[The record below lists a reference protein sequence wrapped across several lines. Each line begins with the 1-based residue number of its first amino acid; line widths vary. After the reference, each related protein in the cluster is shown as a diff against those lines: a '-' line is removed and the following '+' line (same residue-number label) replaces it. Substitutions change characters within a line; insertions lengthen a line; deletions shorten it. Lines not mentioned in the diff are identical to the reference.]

1 MVNPLQSL
9 RLPLGHPLVEKLCDK
24 SLKDGVKFNEEI
36 PINFKKEVLEEDKI
50 KFKQALRVL
59 HAIVNNETSLRYLSE
74 ENQKFIEDLAQAK
87 KIANE
92 QIEKTLEIVSTSD
105 VDVDFEKF
113 KNLMLNVDFVAV
125 GLKSYSQS
133 QLLDLNG
140 GHWDLEVPGLSK
152 ERVTFRFD
160 NLPKDSSDKEMDFY
174 ARSSLKDLNKGVV
187 AIDFG
192 TKSTTASYMDK
203 MGTYRLLSIGGL
215 VDDASLTKFE
225 NPTIMEFRHKEK
237 FITGYDA
244 LDHRPFT
251 EKNDIEVAQEA
262 QKNAAGVK
270 GNDLYRFFS
279 QLKQWAGADEKLNF
293 RDFKEDF
300 SLESFTNCTDFN
312 PIEIYA
318 YYIGRCINNMHNGVF
333 LKYFLSY
340 PIKYEKHQAEKIRES
355 FEKGLKKSLPRHVFD
370 DEKTAKTFKVEL
382 RASEPC
388 AYAISAL
395 KSYGFFKSD
404 KLDKSIYYG
413 VFDFGGGT
421 TDFDFGKWE
430 KSANPKFLYKMTHF
444 SSGGDKYLG
453 GENLLELLAWET
465 YAKNFQ
471 ELKAKD
477 VVIAKPNYDRIDTQ
491 RFGSFMQNSS
501 GARLNLQT
509 IASQLRPFLEN
520 LDANIIEA
528 IEENENFEI
537 EGFEKD
543 LKAQLLDR
551 NGVETD
557 CDLKVDCKELLNL
570 LKDKINEGVANFF
583 AGFSKVMAENI
594 IEAIEENENFEIEG
608 FEKDLKAQLLDRNGV
623 ETDCDL
629 KVDCKEL
636 LNLLKDKINEG
647 VANFFAGFS
656 KVMAENIDDQCRAF
670 HIFLGGNASRSVLVK
685 QAFENAK
692 EKQLKDYH
700 QKTSKDDFKFIIYEP
715 LGTEASDKQI
725 LELTGEDVSN
735 TPAYLKPTSKTGVA
749 FGLLESRDKAKGI
762 ERLSISSNPVFKY
775 DLGIEIEGKFHAKIH
790 RDSLK
795 PNEYQIFQTKEEWG
809 GFDELE
815 IRYSDKSLANTNTL
829 NIQDTQMICIA
840 LEEVEEVDVKVCC
853 VDSQSIKVG
862 LFKDG
867 QLIYESEVEKL

>member
-1 MVNPLQSL
+1 MVKPLQSL
-9 RLPLGHPLVEKLCDK
+9 ELPLGHPLVEKLCEL
-24 SLKDGVKFNEEI
+24 SLNNKAAFNEKIEV
-36 PINFKKEVLEEDKI
+36 NFKKEVLEEDKI

-59 HAIVNNETSLRYLSE
+59 HAIVNNSASLRYLSD
-74 ENQKFIEDLAQAK
+74 ENQKFIEDLAQDK
-87 KIANE
+87 KITNE
-92 QIEKTLEIVSTSD
+92 KIEKTLEIVSTSD
-105 VDVDFEKF
+105 VDVDFEKL
-113 KNLMLNVDFVAV
+113 KKLMLNVDSVAV

-133 QLLDLNG
+133 QLLDLDG
-140 GHWDLEVPGLSK
+140 GHWDLEVPSAPK

-160 NLPKDSSDKEMDFY
+160 NLDPNGKEMDFY
-174 ARSSLKDLNKGVV
+174 ACSSLKDLNKGVV

-192 TKSTTASYMDK
+192 TKSTTASYMDET
-203 MGTYRLLSIGGL
+203 GTYRLLSIGGL

-225 NPTIMEFRHKEK
+225 NPTIMEFKRRKK
-237 FITGYDA
+237 FITDYNA
-244 LDHRPFT
+244 LKHRPFT
-251 EKNDIEVAQEA
+251 EHNDIEVVHEA
-262 QKNAAGVK
+262 QKNAVGVK

-279 QLKQWAGADEKLNF
+279 KLKQWAGADEKQNF
-293 RDFKEDF
+293 RDLEEDF
-300 SLESFTNCTDFN
+300 SLESFTNCTGFN

-318 YYIGRCINNMHNGVF
+318 YCIGRCINNMHNGVF

-355 FEKGLKKSLPRHVFD
+355 FERGLKKSLPRHVFD

-388 AYAISAL
+388 TYAISAL
-395 KSYGFFKSD
+395 KSYGFFKSE
-404 KLDKSIYYG
+404 KLNKPVYYG

-430 KSANPKFLYKMTHF
+430 KSANPKFFYKMTHF

-453 GENLLELLAWET
+453 GENLLEWLAWEA

-477 VVIAKPNYDRIDTQ
+477 VVIAKHNYDRIDTQ

-528 IEENENFEI
+528 IEENEEFEI
-537 EGFEKD
+537 KGFEKD
-543 LKAQLLDR
+543 LKAHLFDR
-551 NGVETD
+551 NGVETE
-557 CDLKVDCKELLNL
+557 CALQVDCKELLSL
-570 LKDKINEGVANFF
+570 LKVKIE
-583 AGFSKVMAENI
+583 
-594 IEAIEENENFEIEG
+594 
-608 FEKDLKAQLLDRNGV
+608 
-623 ETDCDL
+623 
-629 KVDCKEL
+629 
-636 LNLLKDKINEG
+636 EG

-656 KVMAENIDDQCRAF
+656 KVMAENIDNQCRTF
-670 HIFLGGNASRSVLVK
+670 HIFLGGNASRSALVK

-692 EKQLKDYH
+692 EKQLKDYQ
-700 QKTSKDDFKFIIYEP
+700 QKTSKNDFKFIIYEP
-715 LGTEASDKQI
+715 LGTEKSDKQI

-735 TPAYLKPTSKTGVA
+735 TPAYLKPTCKTGVA
-749 FGLLESRDKAKGI
+749 FGLLESRDKPNGI
-762 ERLSISSNPVFKY
+762 ERLSIDSNPVFKY

-795 PNEYQIFQTKEEWG
+795 PNEYQIFQTKEGWG

-815 IRYSDKSLANTNTL
+815 IRYSDKALANTNTL
-829 NIQDTQMICIA
+829 DIKDTQLISIA

-853 VDSQSIKVG
+853 VNSQSIKVG

>member
-9 RLPLGHPLVEKLCDK
+9 RLPLGHPLVEKLCK
-24 SLKDGVKFNEEI
+24 LSLNNNAAFNEKSEV
-36 PINFKKEVLEEDKI
+36 NFKEEVSKEDRT
-50 KFKQALRVL
+50 KFEQALRVL
-59 HAIVNNETSLRYLSE
+59 HAIVNNETSLRYLSD
-74 ENQKFIEDLAQAK
+74 ENQKLIEDLAQNLVQDK
-87 KIANE
+87 KITNE
-92 QIEKTLEIVSTSD
+92 KIEKTLEIVSYSD
-105 VDVDFEKF
+105 VDVDFEAF
-113 KNLMLNVDFVAV
+113 KEMMLEVDFVAV
-125 GLKSYSQS
+125 GLKSYDKG
-133 QLLDLNG
+133 LLTDLNR
-140 GHWDLEVPGLSK
+140 GHWDLEVPSAPK
-152 ERVTFRFD
+152 ESVTFRFD
-160 NLPKDSSDKEMDFY
+160 NLSKDENNKEMNFY

-192 TKSTTASYMDK
+192 TKSTTAAYMDENGK
-203 MGTYRLLSIGGL
+203 YRLLSIGGL
-215 VDDASLTKFE
+215 VDDASLEKYE
-225 NPTIMEFRHKEK
+225 NPTIMEFRHRKK
-237 FITGYDA
+237 FITEYNA

-279 QLKQWAGADEKLNF
+279 KLKQWAGADEKQNF

-453 GENLLELLAWET
+453 GENLLELLAFEA

-471 ELKAKD
+471 TLKAKD
-477 VVIAKPNYDRIDTQ
+477 IVIAKPNYDRIDTQ
-491 RFGSFMQNSS
+491 RFGSFMQNSRE
-501 GARLNLQT
+501 ARLNLQT
-509 IASQLRPFLEN
+509 IASTLRPFLEN
-520 LDANIIEA
+520 LDADIIEA
-528 IEENENFEI
+528 IEENEEFNI

-543 LKAQLLDR
+543 FKAMLLDR
-551 NGVETD
+551 NGVE
-557 CDLKVDCKELLNL
+557 
-570 LKDKINEGVANFF
+570 
-583 AGFSKVMAENI
+583 AE
-594 IEAIEENENFEIEG
+594 
-608 FEKDLKAQLLDRNGV
+608 
-623 ETDCDL
+623 CDL

-670 HIFLGGNASRSVLVK
+670 HIFLGGNASKSVLVK

-692 EKQLKDYH
+692 EKQLKDYK
-700 QKTSKDDFKFIIYEP
+700 QKTSKDDFTFILYEP
-715 LGTEASDKQI
+715 LGTEKSDKQI
-725 LELTGEDVSN
+725 LELTGEDISN
-735 TPAYLKPTSKTGVA
+735 TPAYLKPTCKTGVA

-762 ERLSISSNPVFKY
+762 EMPSIDSNPVFKY

-795 PNEYQIFQTKEEWG
+795 PNEYQIFQIKEEWE

-829 NIQDTQMICIA
+829 NIQDTQMISIA

-867 QLIYESEVEKL
+867 QLIYESEAEKL

>member
-1 MVNPLQSL
+1 M
-9 RLPLGHPLVEKLCDK
+9 PLGHPLVEKLCDR
-24 SLKDGVKFNEEI
+24 SLKDGVKFNEKI
-36 PINFKKEVLEEDKI
+36 PIHFKKEVSKEDQT
-50 KFKQALRVL
+50 KFKKALWVL
-59 HAIVNNETSLRYLSE
+59 HAIANNSTSLRYLSE
-74 ENQKFIEDLAQAK
+74 DNQKFLEDLAQAE
-87 KIANE
+87 KITNE

-113 KNLMLNVDFVAV
+113 KELMLQVDSVAV

-140 GHWDLEVPGLSK
+140 GHWDLEVPSLPK

-160 NLPKDSSDKEMDFY
+160 NLDSSGKEMDFY
-174 ARSSLKDLNKGVV
+174 ARSSLKDLKKGVV

-203 MGTYRLLSIGGL
+203 TGTYRLLSIGGL
-215 VDDASLTKFE
+215 VDDASLEKYE
-225 NPTIMEFRHKEK
+225 NPTIVEFRHRGK
-237 FITGYDA
+237 FIAEYDA

-251 EKNDIEVAQEA
+251 EKNHIKVAHEA

-279 QLKQWAGADEKLNF
+279 QLKQWAGADEKQNF
-293 RDFKEDF
+293 RDLEKDF

-318 YYIGRCINNMHNGVF
+318 YYIGRCINNMENGVF

-355 FEKGLKKSLPRHVFD
+355 FERGLKKSLPRHVFD
-370 DEKTAKTFKVEL
+370 DEKTAKMFKVEL

-388 AYAISAL
+388 VYAISAL
-395 KSYGFFKSD
+395 KSYGFFKSE
-404 KLDKSIYYG
+404 KLDKPVYYG

-430 KSANPKFLYKMTHF
+430 KSASPKFLYKMTHF

-453 GENLLELLAWET
+453 GENLLELLAFEA

-477 VVIAKPNYDRIDTQ
+477 IVIAKPNYDRIDTQ
-491 RFGSFMQNSS
+491 RFGSFMQNSRE
-501 GARLNLQT
+501 ARLNLQT
-509 IASQLRPFLEN
+509 IASTLRPFLEN
-520 LDANIIEA
+520 LDADIIEA
-528 IEENENFEI
+528 IEENEEFNI

-543 LKAQLLDR
+543 FKAMLLDR
-551 NGVETD
+551 NGVE
-557 CDLKVDCKELLNL
+557 
-570 LKDKINEGVANFF
+570 
-583 AGFSKVMAENI
+583 AE
-594 IEAIEENENFEIEG
+594 
-608 FEKDLKAQLLDRNGV
+608 
-623 ETDCDL
+623 CDL

-670 HIFLGGNASRSVLVK
+670 HIFLGGNASKSVLVK

-692 EKQLKDYH
+692 EKQLKDYK
-700 QKTSKDDFKFIIYEP
+700 QKTSKDDFTFILYEP
-715 LGTEASDKQI
+715 LGTEKSDKQI
-725 LELTGEDVSN
+725 LELTGEDISN
-735 TPAYLKPTSKTGVA
+735 TPAYLKPTCKTGVA

-762 ERLSISSNPVFKY
+762 ERPSIDSNPVFKY

-815 IRYSDKSLANTNTL
+815 IRYSDKFLANTNTL
-829 NIQDTQMICIA
+829 NIQDTQMISIA

-862 LFKDG
+862 LFKDD

>member
-9 RLPLGHPLVEKLCDK
+9 RLPLGHPLVEKLCK
-24 SLKDGVKFNEEI
+24 LSLNNKAAFNEKSGV
-36 PINFKKEVLEEDKI
+36 NFKEEVSKEDRT

-59 HAIVNNETSLRYLSE
+59 HAIVNNETSLRYLSD
-74 ENQKFIEDLAQAK
+74 ENQKFIEDLVQDK
-87 KIANE
+87 KITNE
-92 QIEKTLEIVSTSD
+92 KIEKTLEIVSYSD

-113 KNLMLNVDFVAV
+113 KELMLEVDFVAV

-133 QLLDLNG
+133 QLLDLDG
-140 GHWDLEVPGLSK
+140 GHWDLEVPSVPK
-152 ERVTFRFD
+152 ESVTFRLD
-160 NLPKDSSDKEMDFY
+160 NLPKNEKNKEMNFY

-192 TKSTTASYMDK
+192 TKSTTASYMDENGK
-203 MGTYRLLSIGGL
+203 YRLLSISGL
-215 VDDASLTKFE
+215 VDDASPTKFE
-225 NPTIMEFRHKEK
+225 NPTIMEFRYKEN
-237 FITGYDA
+237 FLNAYNA
-244 LDHRPFT
+244 LKHRPFT
-251 EKNDIEVAQEA
+251 EKSDIEVAHEA
-262 QKNAAGVK
+262 QKNAKGVK

-279 QLKQWAGADEKLNF
+279 QLKQWAGADEKQNF
-293 RDFKEDF
+293 RDLIEDF
-300 SLESFTNCTDFN
+300 PLESFTNCTDFN

-318 YYIGRCINNMHNGVF
+318 YYIGRCINNMENGVF

-355 FEKGLKKSLPRHVFD
+355 FERGLKKSLPRHVFG

-395 KSYGFFKSD
+395 KSYGFFKSE
-404 KLDKSIYYG
+404 KLDKPVYYG

-430 KSANPKFLYKMTHF
+430 KSANPKFAYKMTHF

-453 GENLLELLAWET
+453 GENLLELLAWEV

-471 ELKAKD
+471 TLKEKD
-477 VVIAKPNYDRIDTQ
+477 IVITKPNYDRIDTQ
-491 RFGSFMQNSS
+491 RFGSFMQKSRE
-501 GARLNLQT
+501 ARLNLQT
-509 IASQLRPFLEN
+509 IASRLHPFLEN

-543 LKAQLLDR
+543 FKTMLLDR
-551 NGVETD
+551 NGVETE

-570 LKDKINEGVANFF
+570 LKDKINE
-583 AGFSKVMAENI
+583 S
-594 IEAIEENENFEIEG
+594 
-608 FEKDLKAQLLDRNGV
+608 
-623 ETDCDL
+623 
-629 KVDCKEL
+629 
-636 LNLLKDKINEG
+636 

-656 KVMAENIDDQCRAF
+656 KVMAENIDDECRAF
-670 HIFLGGNASRSVLVK
+670 HIFLGGNAIRSVLVK

-692 EKQLKDYH
+692 EKQLKDYQ

-715 LGTEASDKQI
+715 LGTEKSDKQI

-735 TPAYLKPTSKTGVA
+735 TPAYLKPTCKTGVA
-749 FGLLESRDKAKGI
+749 FGLLESRKAKGI
-762 ERLSISSNPVFKY
+762 EMPSISSNPVFKY
-775 DLGIEIEGKFHAKIH
+775 DLGIEIERKFHAKIH

-815 IRYSDKSLANTNTL
+815 IRYSDKALANTNTL
-829 NIQDTQMICIA
+829 DIKDTQMISIV
-840 LEEVEEVDVKVCC
+840 LEEHEEVDVKVCC

-862 LFKDG
+862 LFKDD

>member
-1 MVNPLQSL
+1 MVNHLQSL
-9 RLPLGHPLVEKLCDK
+9 RLPLGHPLVEKLCEK
-24 SLKDGVKFNEEI
+24 SLKDGVKFNEESEL
-36 PINFKKEVLEEDKI
+36 NFKEEVSDEDKI

-59 HAIVNNETSLRYLSE
+59 HAIANNETSLRYLSD
-74 ENQKFIEDLAQAK
+74 ENQKFIEDLAQDK
-87 KIANE
+87 KITNE
-92 QIEKTLEIVSTSD
+92 KIEKTLEIVSYSD

-113 KNLMLNVDFVAV
+113 KELMLEVDSVAV

-140 GHWDLEVPGLSK
+140 GHWDLEVPSAPK
-152 ERVTFRFD
+152 ESVTFRFD
-160 NLPKDSSDKEMDFY
+160 NLPKDEKNKEMNFY
-174 ARSSLKDLNKGVV
+174 ACSSLKDLNKGVV
-187 AIDFG
+187 VIDFG

-203 MGTYRLLSIGGL
+203 TGTYRLLSIGGL

-225 NPTIMEFRHKEK
+225 NPTIVEFRYIKK
-237 FITGYDA
+237 FITEYNA
-244 LDHRPFT
+244 LNHRPFT
-251 EKNDIEVAQEA
+251 EKNDIAVAHEA
-262 QKNAAGVK
+262 QKNAKGVK

-279 QLKQWAGADEKLNF
+279 KLKQWAGSDEKQNF
-293 RDFKEDF
+293 RDLEKDF
-300 SLESFTNCTDFN
+300 SLESFTDCTDFN

-318 YYIGRCINNMHNGVF
+318 YCIGRCINNMENGVF
-333 LKYFLSY
+333 LKYFSPY

-355 FEKGLKKSLPRHVFD
+355 FERGLKKSLPRHVFD

-395 KSYGFFKSD
+395 KSYGFFKSE
-404 KLDKSIYYG
+404 KLDKPVYYG

-430 KSANPKFLYKMTHF
+430 KSANPKFFYKMTHF
-444 SSGGDKYLG
+444 SSGEDKYLG
-453 GENLLELLAWET
+453 GENLLELLAWEA

-477 VVIAKPNYDRIDTQ
+477 IVIAKPNYDRIDTQ
-491 RFGSFMQNSS
+491 RFGSFMQNSRE
-501 GARLNLQT
+501 AHLNLQE
-509 IASQLRPFLEN
+509 IASTLRPFLEN
-520 LDANIIEA
+520 LDADTIEA

-543 LKAQLLDR
+543 FKTMLFDR
-551 NGVETD
+551 NGVET
-557 CDLKVDCKELLNL
+557 E
-570 LKDKINEGVANFF
+570 
-583 AGFSKVMAENI
+583 
-594 IEAIEENENFEIEG
+594 
-608 FEKDLKAQLLDRNGV
+608 
-623 ETDCDL
+623 CDL

-685 QAFENAK
+685 QAFEKAK
-692 EKQLKDYH
+692 EKQLKDYQ
-700 QKTSKDDFKFIIYEP
+700 QKTSKDDFTFIIYEP
-715 LGTEASDKQI
+715 LGTEKSDKQI

-735 TPAYLKPTSKTGVA
+735 TPAYLKPTCKTGVA

-762 ERLSISSNPVFKY
+762 EMPSISSNPVFKY

-815 IRYSDKSLANTNTL
+815 IRYSDKALANTNTL
-829 NIQDTQMICIA
+829 DIKDTQMISIA

>member
-1 MVNPLQSL
+1 MANPLQSL
-9 RLPLGHPLVEKLCDK
+9 RLPLGHPLVEKLCELFLNNK
-24 SLKDGVKFNEEI
+24 AAFNE
-36 PINFKKEVLEEDKI
+36 KSGVSYKEEVSKEDRT
-50 KFKQALRVL
+50 KFEQALRVL
-59 HAIVNNETSLRYLSE
+59 HAIVNNETSLRYLSD
-74 ENQKFIEDLAQAK
+74 ENQKFIEDLVQDK
-87 KIANE
+87 KITNE
-92 QIEKTLEIVSTSD
+92 KIEKTLEIVSYSD
-105 VDVDFEKF
+105 VDVDFEAF
-113 KNLMLNVDFVAV
+113 KELMLKVDNEAV

-140 GHWDLEVPGLSK
+140 GHWDLEVPSAPK
-152 ERVTFRFD
+152 ESVTFRFD
-160 NLPKDSSDKEMDFY
+160 NLDSSGKEMNFY
-174 ARSSLKDLNKGVV
+174 ARSSLKDLKKGVV

-192 TKSTTASYMDK
+192 TKSTTTAYMDK
-203 MGTYRLLSIGGL
+203 NGEYRLLSIGGL
-215 VDDASLTKFE
+215 VDDASPTKFE
-225 NPTIMEFRHKEK
+225 NPTIMEFRYKEN
-237 FITGYDA
+237 FRNAYNA

-251 EKNDIEVAQEA
+251 EKNDIEVAHEA

-279 QLKQWAGADEKLNF
+279 QLKQWAGADEKQNF
-293 RDFKEDF
+293 RDLDENF

-318 YYIGRCINNMHNGVF
+318 YYIGRCINNMENGVF

-388 AYAISAL
+388 TYAISAL
-395 KSYGFFKSD
+395 KSYGFFKSE
-404 KLDKSIYYG
+404 KLDKPIYYG

-430 KSANPKFLYKMTHF
+430 KSTNPKFLYKMTHF

-453 GENLLELLAWET
+453 GENLLELLAFEA
-465 YAKNFQ
+465 YGQNFQ
-471 ELKAKD
+471 TLREKD
-477 VVIAKPNYDRIDTQ
+477 IVIAKPNYDRIDTQ
-491 RFGSFMQNSS
+491 RFGSFMQNSRE
-501 GARLNLQT
+501 ARLNLQE
-509 IASQLRPFLEN
+509 IASTLRPFLEN
-520 LDANIIEA
+520 LDADIIEA
-528 IEENENFEI
+528 IEENEEFSI

-543 LKAQLLDR
+543 FKTMLLDR
-551 NGVETD
+551 NGTATE
-557 CDLKVDCKELLNL
+557 
-570 LKDKINEGVANFF
+570 
-583 AGFSKVMAENI
+583 
-594 IEAIEENENFEIEG
+594 
-608 FEKDLKAQLLDRNGV
+608 
-623 ETDCDL
+623 CDL

-656 KVMAENIDDQCRAF
+656 KVMAENIDDECRAF
-670 HIFLGGNASRSVLVK
+670 HIFLGGNASKSVLVK

-692 EKQLKDYH
+692 EKQLKDYQ
-700 QKTSKDDFKFIIYEP
+700 QKTSKDDFTFIIYEP
-715 LGTEASDKQI
+715 LGTEKSDKQI

-735 TPAYLKPTSKTGVA
+735 TPAYVKPTCKTGVA
-749 FGLLESRDKAKGI
+749 FGLLESRPKAGGI
-762 ERLSISSNPVFKY
+762 ERPSISSNPVFKY

-815 IRYSDKSLANTNTL
+815 IRYSDKPLANTNTL
-829 NIQDTQMICIA
+829 NIQDTQMIFIA

-867 QLIYESEVEKL
+867 QLIYESEAEKL

>member
-1 MVNPLQSL
+1 MVKPLQSL
-9 RLPLGHPLVEKLCDK
+9 ELPLGHPLVEKLCDK
-24 SLKDGVKFNEEI
+24 SLKDGIKFNEKSE
-36 PINFKKEVLEEDKI
+36 PIFKDEVLEEDKI
-50 KFKQALRVL
+50 KFNKALRVL

-74 ENQKFIEDLAQAK
+74 DNQKILEDLAQAK
-87 KIANE
+87 KITNE
-92 QIEKTLEIVSTSD
+92 QIEKTSEIVSTSD

-113 KNLMLNVDFVAV
+113 KELMLNVDNIAV
-125 GLKSYSQS
+125 GVGIYNQS
-133 QLLDLNG
+133 QLLDLDG
-140 GHWDLEVPGLSK
+140 GHWDLEVPSA
-152 ERVTFRFD
+152 ESVTFRFD
-160 NLPKDSSDKEMDFY
+160 NLDPNGKEMDFY

-203 MGTYRLLSIGGL
+203 NGEYRLLSIGGL
-215 VDDASLTKFE
+215 VDDASPTKFE
-225 NPTIMEFRHKEK
+225 NPTIVEFRHRKK
-237 FITGYDA
+237 FITKYDA

-251 EKNDIEVAQEA
+251 ERNDIEVAHEA
-262 QKNAAGVK
+262 QKNAIGVK

-279 QLKQWAGADEKLNF
+279 KLKQWAGADEKQNF
-293 RDFKEDF
+293 KDLDEDF
-300 SLESFTNCTDFN
+300 SLEIFTNCTDFN

-340 PIKYEKHQAEKIRES
+340 PIKYEKHQVEKIRES
-355 FEKGLKKSLPRHVFD
+355 FERGLKKSLPRHVFD
-370 DEKTAKTFKVEL
+370 DEKTAKTFKVGL

-395 KSYGFFKSD
+395 KSYGFFKSE
-404 KLDKSIYYG
+404 KLDKPVYYG

-430 KSANPKFLYKMTHF
+430 KSANPKFLYKMTYF

-453 GENLLELLAWET
+453 GENLLELLAWEA

-477 VVIAKPNYDRIDTQ
+477 IVIAKPNYDRIDTQ

-537 EGFEKD
+537 KDFEKD
-543 LKAQLLDR
+543 FKAMLFDR
-551 NGVETD
+551 NGVETE
-557 CDLKVDCKELLNL
+557 CDLKFDCKELLSL
-570 LKDKINEGVANFF
+570 LKGKIDEGVANFF
-583 AGFSKVMAENI
+583 A
-594 IEAIEENENFEIEG
+594 
-608 FEKDLKAQLLDRNGV
+608 R
-623 ETDCDL
+623 
-629 KVDCKEL
+629 
-636 LNLLKDKINEG
+636 
-647 VANFFAGFS
+647 FS
-656 KVMAENIDDQCRAF
+656 KVMAENIDPQCNEF

-692 EKQLKDYH
+692 EKQLKDYQ
-700 QKTSKDDFKFIIYEP
+700 QKTSKNDFKFIIYEP

-735 TPAYLKPTSKTGVA
+735 TPAYLKPTCKTGVA
-749 FGLLESRDKAKGI
+749 FGLLESRDKPNGI
-762 ERLSISSNPVFKY
+762 EMPSIDSNPVFKY

-829 NIQDTQMICIA
+829 NIKDTQLISIA

-867 QLIYESEVEKL
+867 QLIHESEVEKL

>member
-1 MVNPLQSL
+1 MVKPLQSL
-9 RLPLGHPLVEKLCDK
+9 ELPLGHPLVEKLCDR
-24 SLKDGVKFNEEI
+24 SLKDGVKFNEKSE
-36 PINFKKEVLEEDKI
+36 PIFKEEVSEEDKI

-59 HAIVNNETSLRYLSE
+59 HAIKNNSASLRYLSE
-74 ENQKFIEDLAQAK
+74 NNQKFLEDLAQAK
-87 KIANE
+87 KITNE
-92 QIEKTLEIVSTSD
+92 QIEKALEIVSDSD

-113 KNLMLNVDFVAV
+113 KNLILNVDNIVV

-133 QLLDLNG
+133 QLLDLDG
-140 GHWDLEVPGLSK
+140 GHWDLEAPSAPK

-160 NLPKDSSDKEMDFY
+160 NLPKDNKDKEMHFY

-203 MGTYRLLSIGGL
+203 TGTYRLLSIGGNA
-215 VDDASLTKFE
+215 DDASPTKFE
-225 NPTIMEFRHKEK
+225 NPTIVEFRHKEK
-237 FITGYDA
+237 FLKDYDA

-251 EKNDIEVAQEA
+251 ERNDIGVAHEA
-262 QKNAAGVK
+262 QKNAVGVK

-279 QLKQWAGADEKLNF
+279 KLKQWAGADEKQNF
-293 RDFKEDF
+293 RDLEEGF
-300 SLESFTNCTDFN
+300 SLESFTHCTGFN

-318 YYIGRCINNMHNGVF
+318 YYIGRSINNMHNGVF

-355 FEKGLKKSLPRHVFD
+355 FERGLKKSLLRHVFD

-395 KSYGFFKSD
+395 KSYGFFKSE
-404 KLDKSIYYG
+404 KLDKPVYYG

-430 KSANPKFLYKMTHF
+430 KSVNPKFAYKMTHF
-444 SSGGDKYLG
+444 SNGGDKYLG

-537 EGFEKD
+537 KDFEKGF
-543 LKAQLLDR
+543 KAMLLDR
-551 NGVETD
+551 NGVETE
-557 CDLKVDCKELLNL
+557 CDLKVDCKELLSL
-570 LKDKINEGVANFF
+570 LKGKI
-583 AGFSKVMAENI
+583 
-594 IEAIEENENFEIEG
+594 
-608 FEKDLKAQLLDRNGV
+608 D
-623 ETDCDL
+623 
-629 KVDCKEL
+629 
-636 LNLLKDKINEG
+636 EG

-670 HIFLGGNASRSVLVK
+670 HIFLGGNASRSALVK

-692 EKQLKDYH
+692 EKQLKDYQ
-700 QKTSKDDFKFIIYEP
+700 QKTSKNDFKFIIYEP

-735 TPAYLKPTSKTGVA
+735 TPAYLKPTCKTGVA

-762 ERLSISSNPVFKY
+762 EMPSIDSNPVFKY

-829 NIQDTQMICIA
+829 DIKDTQMISIA
-840 LEEVEEVDVKVCC
+840 LEGIEEVDVKVCC

-862 LFKDG
+862 LFKDD

>member
-9 RLPLGHPLVEKLCDK
+9 RLPLGHPLVEKLCKLSLNNK
-24 SLKDGVKFNEEI
+24 SAFNE
-36 PINFKKEVLEEDKI
+36 KSKVSYKEEVSKEDRT
-50 KFKQALRVL
+50 KFEQALRVF
-59 HAIVNNETSLRYLSE
+59 HAIVNNETSLRYLSD
-74 ENQKFIEDLAQAK
+74 ENQKFIEDLVQDK
-87 KIANE
+87 KITNE
-92 QIEKTLEIVSTSD
+92 KIEKTLEIVSYSD

-113 KNLMLNVDFVAV
+113 KELMLKVDNEAV

-140 GHWDLEVPGLSK
+140 GHWDLEAPSAPK
-152 ERVTFRFD
+152 ESVTFRFD
-160 NLPKDSSDKEMDFY
+160 NLDSNNKEMNFY
-174 ARSSLKDLNKGVV
+174 ARSSLKDLKKGVV

-192 TKSTTASYMDK
+192 TKSTTAAYMDET
-203 MGTYRLLSIGGL
+203 GTYRLLSIGGL
-215 VDDASLTKFE
+215 VDDTSLTKYE
-225 NPTIMEFRHKEK
+225 NPTIVEFRYKENFLNAYK
-237 FITGYDA
+237 A

-251 EKNDIEVAQEA
+251 EKNDIEVAHEA
-262 QKNAAGVK
+262 QKNAEGVK

-279 QLKQWAGADEKLNF
+279 QLKQWAGADEKQNF
-293 RDFKEDF
+293 RDLEEDF
-300 SLESFTNCTDFN
+300 SLESFTHCTGFN

-355 FEKGLKKSLPRHVFD
+355 FERGLKKSLPRHVFD
-370 DEKTAKTFKVEL
+370 DEKTAKMFKVEL

-395 KSYGFFKSD
+395 KSYGFFKSE
-404 KLDKSIYYG
+404 KLDKPIYYG

-430 KSANPKFLYKMTHF
+430 KSASPKFLYKMTHF

-453 GENLLELLAWET
+453 GENLLELLAFEA
-465 YAKNFQ
+465 YGQNFQ
-471 ELKAKD
+471 TLKAKD

-491 RFGSFMQNSS
+491 RFGSFMQNSRE
-501 GARLNLQT
+501 AHLNLQT
-509 IASQLRPFLEN
+509 IASTLRPFLED
-520 LDANIIEA
+520 LDADIIEA
-528 IEENENFEI
+528 IEENEEFNI

-543 LKAQLLDR
+543 FKTMLLDR
-551 NGVETD
+551 NGVETE
-557 CDLKVDCKELLNL
+557 CDLKVDCKELL
-570 LKDKINEGVANFF
+570 
-583 AGFSKVMAENI
+583 S
-594 IEAIEENENFEIEG
+594 
-608 FEKDLKAQLLDRNGV
+608 
-623 ETDCDL
+623 
-629 KVDCKEL
+629 
-636 LNLLKDKINEG
+636 LLKDKINEG

-656 KVMAENIDDQCRAF
+656 KVMAENIDDECRAF
-670 HIFLGGNASRSVLVK
+670 HIFLGGNASKSVLVK

-692 EKQLKDYH
+692 EKQLKDYK
-700 QKTSKDDFKFIIYEP
+700 QKTSKDDFTFIIYEP
-715 LGTEASDKQI
+715 LGTEKSDKQI

-735 TPAYLKPTSKTGVA
+735 TPAYLKPTCKTGVA

-762 ERLSISSNPVFKY
+762 EMPSISSNPVFKY

-815 IRYSDKSLANTNTL
+815 IRYSDKALANTNTL
-829 NIQDTQMICIA
+829 NIQDTQMISIA
-840 LEEVEEVDVKVCC
+840 LEEHEEVDVKVCC

-862 LFKDG
+862 LFKDD

>member
-1 MVNPLQSL
+1 MVTPLQSL
-9 RLPLGHPLVEKLCDK
+9 RLPLGHPLVEILCEL
-24 SLKDGVKFNEEI
+24 SLNNKAAFNE
-36 PINFKKEVLEEDKI
+36 KSGVSYKEEVSKEDRT
-50 KFKQALRVL
+50 KFEQALRVL
-59 HAIVNNETSLRYLSE
+59 HVIVNNETSLRYLSD
-74 ENQKFIEDLAQAK
+74 ENQKLIEDLAQNLVQDK
-87 KIANE
+87 KITNE
-92 QIEKTLEIVSTSD
+92 KIEKTLEIVSYSD
-105 VDVDFEKF
+105 VDVDFEAF
-113 KNLMLNVDFVAV
+113 KELMLKVDSVAV
-125 GLKSYSQS
+125 GLKSYSES

-140 GHWDLEVPGLSK
+140 GHWDLEVPSVPK

-160 NLPKDSSDKEMDFY
+160 NLPKDNSNKEMDFY
-174 ARSSLKDLNKGVV
+174 ARSSLKDLKKGVV

-192 TKSTTASYMDK
+192 TKSTTAAYMDNN
-203 MGTYRLLSIGGL
+203 GEYRLLSIGGL
-215 VDDASLTKFE
+215 VDDASPTKFE
-225 NPTIMEFRHKEK
+225 NPTIMEFRHRKK

-251 EKNDIEVAQEA
+251 EKNDIEVAHEA

-279 QLKQWAGADEKLNF
+279 QLKQWAGADEKQNF
-293 RDFKEDF
+293 RDLIEDF
-300 SLESFTNCTDFN
+300 PLESFTNCTDFN

-318 YYIGRCINNMHNGVF
+318 YCIGRCINNMQNGVF

-355 FEKGLKKSLPRHVFD
+355 FERGLKKSLPRHVFD

-382 RASEPC
+382 RVSEPC

-395 KSYGFFKSD
+395 KSYGFFKSE
-404 KLDKSIYYG
+404 KLDKPIYYG

-430 KSANPKFLYKMTHF
+430 KSASPKFLYKMTHF

-491 RFGSFMQNSS
+491 RFGSFMQNSRE
-501 GARLNLQT
+501 ARLNLQE
-509 IASQLRPFLEN
+509 IASKLRCFLEN
-520 LDANIIEA
+520 LDADIIEA
-528 IEENENFEI
+528 IEENEEFSI

-543 LKAQLLDR
+543 FKTMLLDR
-551 NGVETD
+551 NGVETE
-557 CDLKVDCKELLNL
+557 CDLKVDCKEILSL
-570 LKDKINEGVANFF
+570 LKDKIN
-583 AGFSKVMAENI
+583 
-594 IEAIEENENFEIEG
+594 
-608 FEKDLKAQLLDRNGV
+608 D
-623 ETDCDL
+623 
-629 KVDCKEL
+629 
-636 LNLLKDKINEG
+636 G

-670 HIFLGGNASRSVLVK
+670 HIFLGENASKSVLVK

-692 EKQLKDYH
+692 EKQLKDYQ
-700 QKTSKDDFKFIIYEP
+700 QKTSKNDFKFIIYEP

-735 TPAYLKPTSKTGVA
+735 TPAYLKPTCKTGVA

-762 ERLSISSNPVFKY
+762 EMPSISSNPVFKY

-829 NIQDTQMICIA
+829 DIKDTQLVCIA

>member
-1 MVNPLQSL
+1 MVTPLQSL
-9 RLPLGHPLVEKLCDK
+9 RLPIGHPLVEKLCK
-24 SLKDGVKFNEEI
+24 LSLKDGVAFNEEI
-36 PINFKKEVLEEDKI
+36 PIHFKEEVSKEDRT
-50 KFKQALRVL
+50 KFEQVLRVI
-59 HAIVNNETSLRYLSE
+59 HAIVNNEDSLRYLSD
-74 ENQKFIEDLAQAK
+74 ENQKFIEDLAQDK
-87 KIANE
+87 KITNE
-92 QIEKTLEIVSTSD
+92 KIEKTLEIVSISD
-105 VDVDFEKF
+105 VDVDFEEF
-113 KNLMLNVDFVAV
+113 KKLMLEVDFAAV
-125 GLKSYSQS
+125 GLKIYSQS
-133 QLLDLNG
+133 QLLDLDG
-140 GHWDLEVPGLSK
+140 GYWDLEVPSLPE

-160 NLPKDSSDKEMDFY
+160 NLDPSSKEMNFY
-174 ARSSLKDLNKGVV
+174 ARSSLKDLKKGVV

-192 TKSTTASYMDK
+192 TKSTTASYMDET
-203 MGTYRLLSIGGL
+203 GTYRLLSIGGL
-215 VDDASLTKFE
+215 VDDASPTKFE
-225 NPTIMEFRHKEK
+225 NPTIMEFKHRGK

-251 EKNDIEVAQEA
+251 EHNDTEVAHET

-279 QLKQWAGADEKLNF
+279 KLKQWAGADEKQNF
-293 RDFKEDF
+293 RDLEEDF
-300 SLESFTNCTDFN
+300 SLESFTHCTGFN

-318 YYIGRCINNMHNGVF
+318 YYIGRCINNMQNGVF

-355 FEKGLKKSLPRHVFD
+355 FERGLKKSLPRHVFD

-395 KSYGFFKSD
+395 KSYGFFKSE
-404 KLDKSIYYG
+404 KLDKPIYYM

-430 KSANPKFLYKMTHF
+430 KSVSPKFLYKMTHF
-444 SSGGDKYLG
+444 SNGGDKFLG
-453 GENLLELLAWET
+453 GENLLELLAFEA
-465 YAKNFQ
+465 YGQNFQ
-471 ELKAKD
+471 TLKEKD
-477 VVIAKPNYDRIDTQ
+477 IAIAKPNYDRIDTQ
-491 RFGSFMQNSS
+491 RFGSFMQNSRE
-501 GARLNLQT
+501 AHLNLQT
-509 IASQLRPFLEN
+509 IASNLHPFLEN

-543 LKAQLLDR
+543 DIKAQLFDR
-551 NGVETD
+551 NVVETE
-557 CDLKVDCKELLNL
+557 CDLKVDCKELL
-570 LKDKINEGVANFF
+570 
-583 AGFSKVMAENI
+583 S
-594 IEAIEENENFEIEG
+594 
-608 FEKDLKAQLLDRNGV
+608 
-623 ETDCDL
+623 
-629 KVDCKEL
+629 
-636 LNLLKDKINEG
+636 LLKDKINEG

-656 KVMAENIDDQCRAF
+656 KVMAENIDDQCRSF
-670 HIFLGGNASRSVLVK
+670 HIFLGGNASRSALVK

-692 EKQLKDYH
+692 EKQLKDYQ

-715 LGTEASDKQI
+715 LGTEKSDKQI

-735 TPAYLKPTSKTGVA
+735 TPAYLKPTCKTGVA
-749 FGLLESRDKAKGI
+749 FGLLESRPKAGGI
-762 ERLSISSNPVFKY
+762 ERPSIDSNPVFKY

-815 IRYSDKSLANTNTL
+815 IRYSDKPLANTNTL
-829 NIQDTQMICIA
+829 NIQDTQMISIA

-867 QLIYESEVEKL
+867 QLIYESEAEKL

>member
-1 MVNPLQSL
+1 MVKPLQSL
-9 RLPLGHPLVEKLCDK
+9 RLPLDHPLVEKLCDR
-24 SLKDGVKFNEEI
+24 SLKDGVKFNEKSE
-36 PINFKKEVLEEDKI
+36 PIFKEEVSEEDKI

-59 HAIVNNETSLRYLSE
+59 HAIVNNETSLRYLSD
-74 ENQKFIEDLAQAK
+74 ENQKFLEDLAQAK
-87 KIANE
+87 KITNE
-92 QIEKTLEIVSTSD
+92 KIEKTLEIVSISD
-105 VDVDFEKF
+105 VDVGFEAF
-113 KNLMLNVDFVAV
+113 KKLMLNVDNIAV
-125 GLKSYSQS
+125 SLKSYSQS
-133 QLLDLNG
+133 QLLDLDG
-140 GHWDLEVPGLSK
+140 GHWDLEVPSVPK

-160 NLPKDSSDKEMDFY
+160 NLDSNGKEMNFY
-174 ARSSLKDLNKGVV
+174 AHSSLKDLNKGVV

-192 TKSTTASYMDK
+192 TKSTTASYMDE

-225 NPTIMEFRHKEK
+225 NPTIVEFRHIKK
-237 FITGYDA
+237 FITEYNA

-251 EKNDIEVAQEA
+251 EHNDIEVAHEA

-279 QLKQWAGADEKLNF
+279 KLKQWAGADEKQNF
-293 RDFKEDF
+293 RDLIEDF
-300 SLESFTNCTDFN
+300 SLESFTDCTGFN

-318 YYIGRCINNMHNGVF
+318 YYIGRCINNMENGVF

-340 PIKYEKHQAEKIRES
+340 PVKYEKYQAEKIRES
-355 FEKGLKKSLPRHVFD
+355 FERGLKKSLPRHVFE

-395 KSYGFFKSD
+395 KSYGFFKSE
-404 KLDKSIYYG
+404 KLDKPIYYG

-430 KSANPKFLYKMTHF
+430 KSASPKFLYKMTHF

-453 GENLLELLAWET
+453 GENLLELLAWEV
-465 YAKNFQ
+465 YAQNFQ

-477 VVIAKPNYDRIDTQ
+477 IVIAKPNYDRIDTQ

-509 IASQLRPFLEN
+509 IASTLRPFLEN

-528 IEENENFEI
+528 IEENEEFEI

-543 LKAQLLDR
+543 FKTMLFDR
-551 NGVETD
+551 NGVEAE
-557 CDLKVDCKELLNL
+557 CDLKVDCKELLSL
-570 LKDKINEGVANFF
+570 LKGKI
-583 AGFSKVMAENI
+583 
-594 IEAIEENENFEIEG
+594 
-608 FEKDLKAQLLDRNGV
+608 D
-623 ETDCDL
+623 
-629 KVDCKEL
+629 
-636 LNLLKDKINEG
+636 EG

-692 EKQLKDYH
+692 EKQLKDYK
-700 QKTSKDDFKFIIYEP
+700 QKTSKDDFAFIIYEP
-715 LGTEASDKQI
+715 LGTEKSDKQI

-735 TPAYLKPTSKTGVA
+735 TPAYLKPTCKTGVA
-749 FGLLESRDKAKGI
+749 FGLLGSRDNTKI
-762 ERLSISSNPVFKY
+762 EMPSISSNPVFKY

-815 IRYSDKSLANTNTL
+815 IRYSDKALANTNTL
-829 NIQDTQMICIA
+829 DIQDTQMIPIA

-862 LFKDG
+862 LFKDD

>member
-1 MVNPLQSL
+1 MVKEKSL
-9 RLPLGHPLVEKLCDK
+9 ELPLGHPLVEKLCDR
-24 SLKDGVKFNEEI
+24 SLKDGVKFNEKSELI
-36 PINFKKEVLEEDKI
+36 FKDEVSKEDQT

-59 HAIVNNETSLRYLSE
+59 HAIANNSTSLRYLSDD
-74 ENQKFIEDLAQAK
+74 NQKFLEDLVQAE
-87 KIANE
+87 KITNE

-113 KNLMLNVDFVAV
+113 KDLMLKVDSIAV
-125 GLKSYSQS
+125 GLKSYSES

-140 GHWDLEVPGLSK
+140 GHWDLEVPSTPK
-152 ERVTFRFD
+152 ESVTFRLD
-160 NLPKDSSDKEMDFY
+160 NLPEDENNKEMNFY

-203 MGTYRLLSIGGL
+203 TGTYRLLSIGGL
-215 VDDASLTKFE
+215 VDDASLEKYE
-225 NPTIMEFRHKEK
+225 NPTIVEFRKKEK
-237 FITGYDA
+237 FLKDYNA
-244 LDHRPFT
+244 LNYRPFT

-262 QKNAAGVK
+262 QKNATGVK

-279 QLKQWAGADEKLNF
+279 KLKQWAGADEKQNF
-293 RDFKEDF
+293 RDLIEDF
-300 SLESFTNCTDFN
+300 SLESFTDCTGFN

-318 YYIGRCINNMHNGVF
+318 YYIGRCINNMENGVF

-355 FEKGLKKSLPRHVFD
+355 FERGLKKSLPRHVFD
-370 DEKTAKTFKVEL
+370 DEKTAKMFKVEL
-382 RASEPC
+382 RVSEPC

-395 KSYGFFKSD
+395 KSYGFFKSE
-404 KLDKSIYYG
+404 KLDKPVYYG

-430 KSANPKFLYKMTHF
+430 KSANPKFAYKMTHF

-453 GENLLELLAWET
+453 GENLLELLAFEA
-465 YAKNFQ
+465 YGQNFQ
-471 ELKAKD
+471 TLKAKD
-477 VVIAKPNYDRIDTQ
+477 IVIAKPNYDRIDTQ
-491 RFGSFMQNSS
+491 RFGSFMQNSREV
-501 GARLNLQT
+501 RLNLQE
-509 IASQLRPFLEN
+509 IASQLRSFLEN
-520 LDANIIEA
+520 LDADIIEA
-528 IEENENFEI
+528 IEENEEFSI

-543 LKAQLLDR
+543 FKTMLFDR
-551 NGVETD
+551 NGTATE
-557 CDLKVDCKELLNL
+557 CN
-570 LKDKINEGVANFF
+570 
-583 AGFSKVMAENI
+583 
-594 IEAIEENENFEIEG
+594 
-608 FEKDLKAQLLDRNGV
+608 
-623 ETDCDL
+623 L

-656 KVMAENIDDQCRAF
+656 KVMAENIDDQCKAF

-692 EKQLKDYH
+692 EKQLKDYK

-735 TPAYLKPTSKTGVA
+735 KPAYVKPTCKTGVA
-749 FGLLESRDKAKGI
+749 FGLLESRNKAKGI
-762 ERLSISSNPVFKY
+762 ERPSISSNPVFKY

-790 RDSLK
+790 RDSLR

-815 IRYSDKSLANTNTL
+815 IRYSDKPLANTNTL
-829 NIQDTQMICIA
+829 NIQDTQMISIA

>member
-9 RLPLGHPLVEKLCDK
+9 RLPLGHPLVEKLCEL
-24 SLKDGVKFNEEI
+24 SLNNKAAFNE
-36 PINFKKEVLEEDKI
+36 KSGVSYKEEVSKEDRT
-50 KFKQALRVL
+50 KFEQALRVL
-59 HAIVNNETSLRYLSE
+59 HAIVNNETSLRYLSD
-74 ENQKFIEDLAQAK
+74 ENQKFIEDLAQDK
-87 KIANE
+87 KITNE
-92 QIEKTLEIVSTSD
+92 KIEKTLEIVSYSD
-105 VDVDFEKF
+105 VDVDFEAF
-113 KNLMLNVDFVAV
+113 KELMLNVDSVAV

-140 GHWDLEVPGLSK
+140 GHWDLEVPSAPK
-152 ERVTFRFD
+152 ESVTFRLD
-160 NLPKDSSDKEMDFY
+160 NLPKNEKNKEMNFY
-174 ARSSLKDLNKGVV
+174 VRSSLKDLNKGVV

-192 TKSTTASYMDK
+192 TKSTTAAYMDNN
-203 MGTYRLLSIGGL
+203 GEYRLLSIGGL
-215 VDDASLTKFE
+215 ADDANLTKFE
-225 NPTIMEFRHKEK
+225 NPTIMEFRHRKK
-237 FITGYDA
+237 FITEYDA
-244 LDHRPFT
+244 LDHCPFT
-251 EKNDIEVAQEA
+251 EKDDIEVAHEA
-262 QKNAAGVK
+262 QKNAKGVK

-279 QLKQWAGADEKLNF
+279 QLKQWAGADEKQNF
-293 RDFKEDF
+293 RDLEEDF
-300 SLESFTNCTDFN
+300 SLESFTDCTDFN

-355 FEKGLKKSLPRHVFD
+355 FERGLKKSLPRHVFD

-395 KSYGFFKSD
+395 KSYGFFKSE
-404 KLDKSIYYG
+404 KLDKPIYYG

-430 KSANPKFLYKMTHF
+430 KSTNPKFLYKMTHF

-453 GENLLELLAWET
+453 GENLLELLAWEV

-477 VVIAKPNYDRIDTQ
+477 IVIAKPNYDRIDTQ
-491 RFGSFMQNSS
+491 RFGSFMQNSRE
-501 GARLNLQT
+501 ARLNLQE
-509 IASQLRPFLEN
+509 IASTLRPFLEE
-520 LDANIIEA
+520 LDADIIEA
-528 IEENENFEI
+528 IEENEEFSI

-543 LKAQLLDR
+543 FKTQLFDR
-551 NGVETD
+551 DGVETE
-557 CDLKVDCKELLNL
+557 CDLKVDCKELLSL
-570 LKDKINEGVANFF
+570 LKGKIE
-583 AGFSKVMAENI
+583 
-594 IEAIEENENFEIEG
+594 
-608 FEKDLKAQLLDRNGV
+608 
-623 ETDCDL
+623 
-629 KVDCKEL
+629 
-636 LNLLKDKINEG
+636 EG

-656 KVMAENIDDQCRAF
+656 KVMAENIDDECRAF

-692 EKQLKDYH
+692 EKQLKDYK
-700 QKTSKDDFKFIIYEP
+700 QKTSKDDFTFILYEP
-715 LGTEASDKQI
+715 LGTEKSDKQI

-735 TPAYLKPTSKTGVA
+735 TPAYLKPTCKTGVA

-762 ERLSISSNPVFKY
+762 EMPSISSNPVFKY

-815 IRYSDKSLANTNTL
+815 IRYSDKALANTNTL
-829 NIQDTQMICIA
+829 NIKDTQMIFIA
-840 LEEVEEVDVKVCC
+840 LEEHEEVDVKVCC

-862 LFKDG
+862 LFKDD